1 MDIHIII
8 IIIGRE
14 SNSSFLPDSQIYL
27 CIISCISGHLTE
39 PLPFGDV
46 PEDSLPITSWISR
59 RFSAIIKGMTSQEAR
74 RIVVPHW

>member
-1 MDIHIII
+1 MRAHFPEQRLVI
-8 IIIGRE
+8 E
-14 SNSSFLPDSQIYL
+14 PS
-27 CIISCISGHLTE
+27 HLTE

-46 PEDSLPITSWISR
+46 REDSLPITSWISR

>member
-1 MDIHIII
+1 MDIHIVI

-14 SNSSFLPDSQIYL
+14 SNSSFLRDSQIYL

-59 RFSAIIKGMTSQEAR
+59 RFSAIKGMTSQEAR

>member
-59 RFSAIIKGMTSQEAR
+59 RFSAIKGMTSQEAR
-74 RIVVPHW
+74 RIVVPHC